1 MDGGP
6 REISS
11 GDSRKDGIGMAQRQ
25 AVTFYRE
32 EDADPDALAGQ
43 TVAVVGYGN
52 LGRSMALNLR
62 DSGLDVTVGNAD
74 DAYRPTALADGFEVA
89 GIGEAV
95 AGADVVYALIPDE
108 VIPEVFREQ
117 IGPALRPGTCVCF
130 ASGYVLA
137 YGLVTPPQG
146 VDVLL
151 LAPRMLGEEV
161 RRTYLEGRG
170 FLAYVSVEQ
179 DATGKA
185 KARLLGLARAAG
197 SLRRGAME
205 LTAAQEALL
214 DLFVEQGFGAYL
226 GVALQSAFQ
235 VGTQAGLP
243 PEAMVVELYMSGE
256 MSRTLQAFADNGF
269 FRSVTWHGLS
279 AAFGGFLRTTEI
291 DMEAMQRHFREILE
305 DIRSGGFARRFQEE
319 QAAGYPSLAAI
330 EAITSGQ
337 DPMTAAEDHVRAALA
352 QDRATAS
359 EQG

>member
-1 MDGGP
+1 MSEQP
-6 REISS
+6 
-11 GDSRKDGIGMAQRQ
+11 

-32 EDADPDALAGQ
+32 GDADPDGLTGQ
-43 TVAVVGYGN
+43 SVAVVGYGN

-62 DSGLDVTVGNAD
+62 DSGLAVTVGNAD
-74 DAYRPTALADGFEVA
+74 DPYRATATADRFEVA
-89 GIGEAV
+89 EIGEAV
-95 AGADVVYALIPDE
+95 AAADLVYVLVPDE
-108 VIPEVFREQ
+108 VIPGVFREQ
-117 IGPALRPGTCVCF
+117 VGPNLRPGACVCF

-137 YGLVTPPQG
+137 FGLVTPPPG

-161 RRTYLEGRG
+161 RRTYMEGTG
-170 FLAYVSVEQ
+170 FLSYVSVER

-185 KARLLGLARAAG
+185 RSRLLGLARAAG

-205 LTAAQEALL
+205 LSAAQEALL

-235 VGTQAGLP
+235 VGTEVGLP
-243 PEAMVVELYMSGE
+243 AEAMAVELYMSGE
-256 MSRTLQAFADNGF
+256 MARTLQTFADNGF

-279 AAFGGFLRTTEI
+279 AAYGGFLRTTEI

-319 QAAGYPSLAAI
+319 QANGYPSVAAI
-330 EAITSGQ
+330 EAITSGD
-337 DPMTAAEDHVRAALA
+337 DPMTAAEQRVRTSLTE
-352 QDRATAS
+352 DLTTPS
-359 EQG
+359 KHG

>member
-1 MDGGP
+1 
-6 REISS
+6 
-11 GDSRKDGIGMAQRQ
+11 MAEQQ
-25 AVTFYRE
+25 AMTFYRE
-32 EDADPDALAGQ
+32 GDADPDGLSGQ

-62 DSGLDVTVGNAD
+62 DSGLAVTVGNVD
-74 DAYRPTALADGFEVA
+74 DAYRATALADGFEVA
-89 GIGEAV
+89 GITETV
-95 AGADVVYALIPDE
+95 STADVVYVLIPDE

-117 IGPALRPGTCVCF
+117 IGPRLRPGTCVCF
-130 ASGYVLA
+130 ASGYALA
-137 YGLVTPPQG
+137 FGLVTPPQG

-170 FLAYVSVEQ
+170 FLSYVSVEQ

-185 KARLLGLARAAG
+185 MARLLALALAAG

-235 VGTQAGLP
+235 VGAQAGLP

-256 MSRTLQAFADNGF
+256 MARTLQAFADNGF
-269 FRSVTWHGLS
+269 LRSVTWHGLS
-279 AAFGGFLRTTEI
+279 AAYGGFLRTTEI

-319 QAAGYPSLAAI
+319 QANGYPSVAAI
-330 EAITSGQ
+330 EAITSGD
-337 DPMTAAEDHVRAALA
+337 DPMTAAEQRVRTSLTE
-352 QDRATAS
+352 DLTTPS
-359 EQG
+359 KHG

>member
-1 MDGGP
+1 
-6 REISS
+6 
-11 GDSRKDGIGMAQRQ
+11 MAQQQ

-32 EDADPDALAGQ
+32 GDADPDALSGQ
-43 TVAVVGYGN
+43 VIAVVGYGN

-62 DSGLDVTVGNAD
+62 DSGLTVTVGNAD
-74 DAYRPTALADGFEVA
+74 DPYRATALADRFDVT
-89 GIGEAV
+89 GIAEAV
-95 AGADVVYALIPDE
+95 AAADLVYVLVPDE
-108 VIPEVFREQ
+108 VIPEVFATQ
-117 IGPALRPGTCVCF
+117 IGPSLRPGTCVCF

-137 YGLVTPPQG
+137 FGLVEPPQG

-161 RRTYLEGRG
+161 RRTYLEARG
-170 FLAYVSVEQ
+170 FLSYVSVEQ

-185 KARLLGLARAAG
+185 RDRLLGLARAAG
-197 SLRRGAME
+197 SLRRGALG

-214 DLFVEQGFGAYL
+214 DLFVEQAFGAYL
-226 GVALQSAFQ
+226 GVAMQSAFQ

-243 PEAMVVELYMSGE
+243 AEAMVVELYMSGE

-291 DMEAMQRHFREILE
+291 DMEAMQRHFRKILE
-305 DIRSGGFARRFQEE
+305 DIRSGGFAQRFQQE
-319 QAAGYPSLAAI
+319 QAGGYPTLSAI
-330 EAITSGQ
+330 EAITSGE
-337 DPMTAAEDHVRAALA
+337 DAMTRAEERVRSSLA
-352 QDRATAS
+352 DDRTFAS

>member
-1 MDGGP
+1 
-6 REISS
+6 
-11 GDSRKDGIGMAQRQ
+11 MAGQQ
-25 AVTFYRE
+25 AVSFYRE
-32 EDADPDALAGQ
+32 GDEDPDALSGQ

-62 DSGLDVTVGNAD
+62 DSGLAVSVGNAD
-74 DAYRPTALADGFEVA
+74 DSYRPIALADGFEVA
-89 GIGEAV
+89 GIAEAV
-95 AGADVVYALIPDE
+95 AAADVVYVLIPDE

-117 IGPALRPGTCVCF
+117 IGPSLRAGTCVCF

-137 YGLVTPPQG
+137 FGLVTPPPG

-170 FLAYVSVEQ
+170 FLSYVSVEQ

-205 LTAAQEALL
+205 LTAQHEALL

-235 VGTQAGLP
+235 VGAQAGLP
-243 PEAMVVELYMSGE
+243 AEAMVVELYMSGE
-256 MSRTLQAFADNGF
+256 MARTLQAFADNGF

-319 QAAGYPSLAAI
+319 QAGGYPSLAAI
-330 EAITSGQ
+330 EAITSGD
-337 DPMTAAEDHVRAALA
+337 DPMTKAEERVRAALGE
-352 QDRATAS
+352 DRTTAS

>member
-1 MDGGP
+1 MS
-6 REISS
+6 EQ
-11 GDSRKDGIGMAQRQ
+11 K

-32 EDADPDALAGQ
+32 AHADPDGLSGQ
-43 TVAVVGYGN
+43 SVAVVGYGN

-62 DSGLDVTVGNAD
+62 DSGLPVTVGNAD
-74 DAYRPTALADGFEVA
+74 DPYRASAKADGFQVS
-89 GIGEAV
+89 GIADAV
-95 AGADVVYALIPDE
+95 ATADLVYVLIPDE

-117 IGPALRPGTCVCF
+117 VAPGLRSGACVCF

-137 YGLVTPPQG
+137 YGLVEPPAG

-161 RRTYLEGRG
+161 RRSYQDGSG
-170 FLAYVSVEQ
+170 FLSYVSVER

-185 KARLLGLARAAG
+185 KARLLGLAAAAG
-197 SLRRGAME
+197 SLKRGALE
-205 LTAAQEALL
+205 LTATQEALL

-226 GVALQSAFQ
+226 GVAMQNAFQ

-243 PEAMVVELYMSGE
+243 AEAMVVELYMSGE

-279 AAFGGFLRTTEI
+279 AAYGGFLRTTEI
-291 DMEAMQRHFREILE
+291 DMPAMQRHFGEILE

-319 QAAGYPSLAAI
+319 QANGYPSLAVI
-330 EAITSGQ
+330 QAITSGQ
-337 DPMTAAEDHVRAALA
+337 DPMTRAEERVREALGP
-352 QDRATAS
+352 DRPEGS
-359 EQG
+359 